1 MATCPTCNAEAT
13 GSFCSTCGA
22 ALAPEAPSTA
32 NPPAPPVAPPTA
44 PPASAPVSQPPAEYA
59 TWLRRVAGSLIDGLV
74 LGIPLLVLLVAGFAS
89 VSSTMHWRCI
99 KYSNGTSWCRTVP
112 DSNVA
117 LVGGGILIALGVLW
131 ALAWTVY
138 VIVAIGGPRGATVGM
153 RAVKIYCVRDLTFD
167 QVGMGKSF
175 LRLVVT
181 SLLGIIWIG
190 SLIDDL
196 FPLWDPKRQTLHDK
210 AVDTVVLRTGT

>member
-1 MATCPTCNAEAT
+1 
-13 GSFCSTCGA
+13 
-22 ALAPEAPSTA
+22 
-32 NPPAPPVAPPTA
+32 
-44 PPASAPVSQPPAEYA
+44 
-59 TWLRRVAGSLIDGLV
+59 VAGSLIDGLV

-138 VIVAIGGPRGATVGM
+138 VIVGLEGPPSACAPSRSTACAT
-153 RAVKIYCVRDLTFD
+153 
-167 QVGMGKSF
+167 
-175 LRLVVT
+175 
-181 SLLGIIWIG
+181 
-190 SLIDDL
+190 
-196 FPLWDPKRQTLHDK
+196 
-210 AVDTVVLRTGT
+210 